1 MTRKIRILQLIDQ
14 VGNAGAEMLLPT
26 FAKGLDRAR
35 FEVHVCGLRPR
46 PGSVSMPALRAL
58 GVPVVELNQRAAYDL
73 PALLALVRYI
83 RRQRIDLI
91 HTHLQGADI
100 MGRMAGFLTRTPVV
114 STIHNGLVDL
124 NEEPP
129 RRQRLERWTARL
141 WCRRLVVVSE
151 LLREE
156 VTGWFGLPP
165 DRVITIANG
174 VDTAR
179 FQRGPEFDRAAV
191 KRALVGSDGPLIS
204 NVARLVPQKA
214 QQYLIAATQIVA
226 ATRPDVRVALVG
238 EGDQRA
244 ALEAQARTAGVTE
257 QIIFAGFRAN
267 VADILAAS
275 EVFVL
280 SSLWEGMPVALL
292 EAMAA
297 GCTAV
302 VTDVGGVGQVVR
314 HGETGFLV
322 PPGDAAAL
330 AAALLDCV
338 NDPERARRIG
348 AAGQA
353 WVEQEYGM
361 RAWVGKLEN
370 LYLRE
375 LGIARP
381 RDSRGNGR

>member
-1 MTRKIRILQLIDQ
+1 MTRKVRILQVIDQ

-26 FAKGLDRAR
+26 FATGLDRTR
-35 FEVHVCGLRPR
+35 FEVHVCGLRAR
-46 PGSVSMPALRAL
+46 PGSVSLPMLRAL

-73 PALLALVRYI
+73 PALWSLVRYI
-83 RRQRIDLI
+83 RRHRIDLI

-100 MGRMAGFLTRTPVV
+100 MGRLAGFLTRTPVV

-124 NEEPP
+124 NEEPL
-129 RRQRLERWTARL
+129 RRQRLERWTAHL

-165 DRVITIANG
+165 DQVITIANG

-191 KRALVGSDGPLIS
+191 KRALVGRDGPLIS

-238 EGDQRA
+238 EGEQRA
-244 ALEAQARTAGVTE
+244 ALEEQARTAGVAE

-275 EVFVL
+275 DVFVL

-330 AAALLDCV
+330 AATLLDCV
-338 NDPERARRIG
+338 NDPARARRIG
-348 AAGQA
+348 QAGQA

-361 RAWVGKLEN
+361 RAWVARLEQ
-370 LYLRE
+370 LYLQE
-375 LGIARP
+375 LGITRP
-381 RDSRGNGR
+381 RDRSGNG

>member
-1 MTRKIRILQLIDQ
+1 MTRKVRILQLIDKI
-14 VGNAGAEMLLPT
+14 GNAGAETLQRT
-26 FAKGLDRAR
+26 FAEGLDRTR
-35 FEVHVCGLRPR
+35 FDLVVCGLRPR
-46 PGSVSMPALRAL
+46 PGSLTIPALQAL
-58 GVPVVELNQRAAYDL
+58 GVPVVVLNQRTAYDL
-73 PALLALVRYI
+73 PALRALI
-83 RRQRIDLI
+83 RLIRQQRIDII
-91 HTHLQGADI
+91 HTHLQAADI

-129 RRQRLERWTARL
+129 RRQMLERQTAHL

-156 VTGWFGLPP
+156 VTEWFRMPP

-179 FQRGPEFDRAAV
+179 FQRGPDFDRAAV
-191 KRALVGSDGPLIS
+191 KHALVGSDGPLAPT
-204 NVARLVPQKA
+204 VARLVPQKA
-214 QQYLIAATQIVA
+214 QQNLIEAAKIVA
-226 ATRPDVRVALVG
+226 ATRPDVRIALVG
-238 EGDQRA
+238 EGEQRA
-244 ALEAQARTAGVTE
+244 ALEAQAAALGVAE
-257 QIIFAGFRAN
+257 QVVFAGFRAN
-267 VADILAAS
+267 VPEILAAS
-275 EVFVL
+275 EIFLL

-322 PPGDAAAL
+322 PPGDASAL
-330 AAALLDCV
+330 AATLLTCL
-338 NDPERARRIG
+338 NDPAHARQIA

-361 RAWVGKLEN
+361 RAWVRKLED

-375 LGIARP
+375 LRLP
-381 RDSRGNGR
+381 VKRET